1 MLRIDRTIEAAST
14 RARKRA
20 LARYSSWLML
30 TAMATA
36 AHAQSPDASDWGY
49 YGGDVFGAHSS
60 SLAQIDRSN
69 VTRLEVACTDHTGE
83 LGEHFSQPDKLTFE
97 ATPVLAF
104 GHLYLETATNIVI
117 ALDPETGK
125 ERWRYNP
132 HTDRVRSYAEATAR
146 GVTVW
151 EDAAPD
157 KQGPCARRIFTGTLD
172 ARLLAIDAMTG
183 KPCADFGTNGAIDL
197 TQGLRI
203 RDRGDYLVT
212 SPPAVFNG
220 VVIVGSAIGDNR
232 ATDLER
238 GVIRAFDAVT
248 GALRW
253 TFDPIPNA
261 PDHPAFAAWDP
272 AQAAGTGGANAWGVI
287 SVDPDRGIAFVPT
300 GCAS

>member
-1 MLRIDRTIEAAST
+1 MCARRAGRPLMHGVTRIALDPH
-14 RARKRA
+14 ARRLACFATLA
-20 LARYSSWLML
+20 LL
-30 TAMATA
+30 ATA

-69 VTRLEVACTDHTGE
+69 ITQLEVAWTYHTGE
-83 LGEHFSQPDKLTFE
+83 LGEGFARQDKLTFE

-132 HTDRVRSYAEATAR
+132 RVDRMRAYSEGTSR
-146 GVTVW
+146 GVSVW
-151 EDAAPD
+151 EDASPD

-172 ARLLAIDAMTG
+172 ARLIAIDAMTG
-183 KPCADFGTNGAIDL
+183 KLCADFGTNGTVDL
-197 TQGLRI
+197 TQGVRI

-212 SPPAVFNG
+212 SPPAIFNG

-232 ATDLER
+232 ATDVER

-253 TFDPIPNA
+253 TFDPIPNSSE
-261 PDHPAFAAWDP
+261 HPAA
-272 AQAAGTGGANAWGVI
+272 
-287 SVDPDRGIAFVPT
+287 
-300 GCAS
+300 